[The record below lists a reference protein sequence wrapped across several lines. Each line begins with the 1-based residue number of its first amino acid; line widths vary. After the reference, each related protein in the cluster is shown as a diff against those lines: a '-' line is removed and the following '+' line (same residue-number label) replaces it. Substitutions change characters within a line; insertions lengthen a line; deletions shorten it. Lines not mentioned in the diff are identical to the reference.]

1 MSAHDPPVPPTDA
14 ATLRAANVAHQI
26 IETHIS
32 RMLEVEMP
40 WAVHPVA
47 EAGHAT
53 HAQDI
58 GRCQV

>member
-1 MSAHDPPVPPTDA
+1 MSAHDPPVPPTGA

-26 IETHIS
+26 IEPHIS
-32 RMLEVEMP
+32 RMVEVEMP

-47 EAGHAT
+47 EAGRAA

-58 GRCQV
+58 RRRQV